1 MFNLFKKNQPTAV
14 SLLTSELYDENTFY
28 ERFINDL
35 KSCQSEAII
44 ESPFISSNRMRML
57 YPILARLVSKGV
69 KLFIVTRDP
78 LEHEGKY
85 ALQSELEIQRF
96 ENTGIHV
103 LICDGN
109 HHRKLA
115 ILDRKILYEGSL
127 NILSQ
132 TKSRE
137 IMRRIFGEDHALQM
151 IRFLKFDRFLI
162 DKLLMNST
170 NS

>member
-1 MFNLFKKNQPTAV
+1 MFNLFKKNQLPV
-14 SLLTSELYDENTFY
+14 ISLLKSELYDENTFY
-28 ERFINDL
+28 ERFIDDL
-35 KSCQSEAII
+35 KCCRNEVII
-44 ESPFISSNRMRML
+44 ESPFISSSRMRML
-57 YPILARLVSKGV
+57 YPVLAQLVSKGV
-69 KLFIVTRDP
+69 KLFIVTRNP
-78 LEHEGKY
+78 FEHEGKY

-96 ENTGIHV
+96 ETTGIHV

-137 IMRRIFGEDHALQM
+137 IMRRISEEPVVLQTFK
-151 IRFLKFDRFLI
+151 FLHFDRIF
-162 DKLLMNST
+162 
-170 NS
+170 

>member
-1 MFNLFKKNQPTAV
+1 MFNLFKKNQSPV
-14 SLLTSELYDENTFY
+14 STLLTSELYDENTFY

-35 KSCQSEAII
+35 KNCQSEVII

-57 YPILARLVSKGV
+57 YPVLAKLISKGV
-69 KLFIVTRDP
+69 KLFIITRSP

-115 ILDRKILYEGSL
+115 ILDQQIL
-127 NILSQ
+127 
-132 TKSRE
+132 
-137 IMRRIFGEDHALQM
+137 
-151 IRFLKFDRFLI
+151 
-162 DKLLMNST
+162 
-170 NS
+170 